1 MANMLTSELEGLLY
15 GRELDSPVVKVVRA
29 LSGHGAVSTSQIAR
43 NTGLAR
49 STVSTILADLKRSNL
64 VVEMEVRNPGPG
76 RPAVAHSL
84 NPEAGTCVGALLDVD
99 EIRVIVAD
107 VAHNVVADLA
117 MPVEREYSPTKAAR
131 VVKHAVD
138 TLYKEHSL
146 AYASLIG
153 IGFALSAPLAPD
165 GRVMRSSALP
175 GWQGTDFRDA
185 FQPVLEKPIFAD
197 SESNCAALAEMMWGA
212 ASGCSDFVLLKLN
225 QAVSGAVVIDGKGL
239 VGASGSAGEM
249 GHIVVDPHG
258 PLCRCG
264 NRGCLELY
272 CGAGFVSKMAADWL
286 GRSIPV
292 TEIVAR
298 AVQGDTGFRRLLA
311 DAGEAA
317 GRGLSMVGAM
327 INPPLFI
334 ISGILASAGELLLAP
349 LRASYEKHSFVKRDD
364 VDEIHYPV
372 FKAGRFLDND
382 NCLGA
387 AGLVLRHSS
396 RLK

>member
-1 MANMLTSELEGLLY
+1 LANMITSELEGLLY

-64 VVEMEVRNPGPG
+64 VVEMEARNPGPG
-76 RPAVAHSL
+76 RPAIAHSL

-146 AYASLIG
+146 AYGSLIG
-153 IGFALSAPLAPD
+153 IGFAVSAPLAPD

-175 GWQGTDFRDA
+175 GWQGTDFREA
-185 FQPVLEKPIFAD
+185 FEPTLQKPIFAD

-225 QAVSGAVVIDGKGL
+225 RSVSGAVVVDGKAL
-239 VGASGSAGEM
+239 VGASGSAGEL

-272 CGAGFVSKMAADWL
+272 CGAGFVAKMAADWL

-292 TEIVAR
+292 DEIVAR
-298 AVQGDTGFRRLLA
+298 AIQGETGFRRLLA

-334 ISGILASAGELLLAP
+334 VSGILAGAGELLLAP
-349 LRASYEKHSFVKRDD
+349 LRASYEKHSFIKHDD
-364 VDEIHYPV
+364 VDEAHYPV
-372 FKAGRFLDND
+372 FRAGKFLDND